1 MRKKTQKRM
10 YDDQPEK
17 SDLCSPIMFFKRN
30 PLEKKISVTTT
41 MRDVKFCFS
50 RERENNTSEVEEEA
64 PLTYKITNLKKVD
77 DEEKKNIS
85 HTQRE
90 KGKTQKEEEI

>member
-1 MRKKTQKRM
+1 
-10 YDDQPEK
+10 
-17 SDLCSPIMFFKRN
+17 MF
-30 PLEKKISVTTT
+30 LE
-41 MRDVKFCFS
+41 

-64 PLTYKITNLKKVD
+64 PLTYKITNLKKGD
-77 DEEKKNIS
+77 DEGKKNIS